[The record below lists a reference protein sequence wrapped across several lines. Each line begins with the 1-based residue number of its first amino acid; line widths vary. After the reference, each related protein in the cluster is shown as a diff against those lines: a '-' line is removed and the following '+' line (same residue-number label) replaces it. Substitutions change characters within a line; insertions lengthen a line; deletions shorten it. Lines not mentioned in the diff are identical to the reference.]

1 VILGAYSARAGGG
14 GRFLPHNVHVSI
26 TPIATRTFTVTIHE
40 EGTGLA
46 YRQEVTITPA
56 AEARLLALVADLHLW
71 SVGLGLTEASARRTL
86 EQLGRSLY
94 RAFLGRR
101 GGAVLEAL
109 NPTALL
115 LDVDE
120 SILGLPWEAMRSA
133 GGEPAVDGPF
143 GRIVTSVSAPVAR
156 RDPVTDDPV
165 VKILAVVNPT
175 DDLAATA
182 AELAV
187 LRTLAAGEPQ
197 PGVTVKLDVLEAGDA
212 TRRGLARAV
221 AGGDH
226 DIVHF
231 AGHARYDA
239 GDPHHSALLLADG
252 PFTAEHVR
260 RLAWASPPY
269 LVFNSACQSARAV
282 HGRRLVSRGG
292 KANGL
297 AAAFLAAGCEAYVGH
312 FWPVGDQAAADFAG
326 TFYDS
331 LFRTV
336 NAGAAVVDARRAV
349 RGRFEESAD
358 LAAFGAVFFGDAG
371 AAADRR
377 DLAQAV

>member
-1 VILGAYSARAGGG
+1 MILGAYSDRAGGG
-14 GRFLPHNVHVSI
+14 GRFLPHNI
-26 TPIATRTFTVTIHE
+26 QIAIAPTGARAFVVTIHE
-40 EGTGLA
+40 EGTGLSF
-46 YRQEVTITPA
+46 RQEVKLTANT
-56 AEARLLALVADLHLW
+56 ESRLLALVADLHRW
-71 SVGLGLTEASARRTL
+71 SVGLGLTEASARRAL
-86 EQLGRSLY
+86 EQLGRVLHQS
-94 RAFLGRR
+94 FLGRR

-109 NPTALL
+109 RPTAVL

-133 GGEPAVDGPF
+133 QRELAVDCPF
-143 GRIVTSVSAPVAR
+143 GRVVTTTTTPVTR

-175 DDLAATA
+175 DDLAATE

-221 AGGDH
+221 DGGDH

-252 PFTAEHVR
+252 PFTADHVR
-260 RLAWASPPY
+260 RLAWAAPPY

-282 HGRRLVSRGG
+282 HGRRLVSSGG
-292 KANGL
+292 RANGL

-326 TFYDS
+326 TFYES

-336 NAGAAVVDARRAV
+336 NAGAAVLDARRAV
-349 RGRFEESAD
+349 RGRYDESAD

-371 AAADRR
+371 AAAERR